1 MSSDINPETLALIT
15 SMTSDV
21 SELPPSQ
28 VRPANMTRQEW
39 RRKQRAST
47 PVLNQFTRTGKRK
60 EPIPTIKL
68 VNCPNCNKQR
78 LGKYLAD
85 DGQPYPVSNEKQ
97 DVRGAERFL
106 DVCGPCATK
115 FRTEDTRFVMANLK
129 KIQEAMRIRKDGPA
143 GTTDKDFSIDL

>member
-1 MSSDINPETLALIT
+1 MSSDQEIPV
-15 SMTSDV
+15 MTSDV
-21 SELPPSQ
+21 SELPPTMI
-28 VRPANMTRQEW
+28 RPATMTRQEW
-39 RRKQRAST
+39 RRKQRESA

-68 VNCPNCNKQR
+68 VKCPNCEKNR

-97 DVRGAERFL
+97 DVRGVERHL
-106 DVCGPCATK
+106 DVCGVCAAR
-115 FRTEDTRFVMANLK
+115 FREEDTRFVMANLK
-129 KIQEAMRIRKDGPA
+129 KIQAAMRVRKDGTA